1 MGSKSDYLENK
12 VLDHVLRVSSFTV
25 PAANYVALYTVTPSD
40 AGGGTEVSTGVWTN
54 YARKSATFNAA
65 SGGATS
71 NSNLV
76 DFGTATISGGAP
88 TVVAFGLLDAS
99 TSGNLL
105 YWGALAVN
113 KTINNGDPVTIPIG
127 DLDITED

>member
-12 VLDHVLRVSSFTV
+12 VLDHVLRVASFTV
-25 PAANYVALYTVTPSD
+25 PAALYVALYTVTPTD

-54 YARKSATFNAA
+54 YARKSATFSTA

-71 NSNLV
+71 NSNLI
-76 DFGTATISGGAP
+76 DFGAATISGTAP
-88 TVVAFGLLDAS
+88 VVVAFGVFDAL
-99 TSGNLL
+99 TAGNLL
-105 YWGALAVN
+105 YWGALTVN
-113 KTINNGDPVTIPIG
+113 KTINNGDTVTIPIG